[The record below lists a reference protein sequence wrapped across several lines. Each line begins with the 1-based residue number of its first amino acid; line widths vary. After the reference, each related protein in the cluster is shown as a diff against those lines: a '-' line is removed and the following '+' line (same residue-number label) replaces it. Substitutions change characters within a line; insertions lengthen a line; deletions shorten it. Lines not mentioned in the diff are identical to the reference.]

1 MAREAEIVL
10 NSQVAFSRGESG
22 FSFPTAGACGD
33 GTGRFGPAG
42 LCLTLI
48 SRRRTGPVSKAP
60 AGGPCW
66 KACLWSAR
74 KSEKQPP
81 APLITLLILG
91 IVIHYVS
98 FFSFRERKHRR
109 ARALSWAGRDLLPA
123 LFFGFPPCSS
133 SSSLR
138 GERGA
143 AELPAPGLAGRRDRR
158 TALALAQA
166 QSVWPVWSSPRPLF
180 TYPPSSAGLAL
191 RTGIVSLVTHSHQ
204 TLLEMLEKVGSRDIF
219 GFIPVVKHL
228 VFVSRFAQTLG
239 PWWKLPPGGRGWVG
253 RIPASPPWLP

>member
-1 MAREAEIVL
+1 MWACWPVSDAYFTEED
-10 NSQVAFSRGESG
+10 
-22 FSFPTAGACGD
+22 GACEQ
-33 GTGRFGPAG
+33 GTGW
-42 LCLTLI
+42 
-48 SRRRTGPVSKAP
+48 
-60 AGGPCW
+60 GPCW

-123 LFFGFPPCSS
+123 LFFGFPPRSS

-204 TLLEMLEKVGSRDIF
+204 TPLEMLEKVGSRDIF